1 MITPDKNGSSLSA
14 PELNDN
20 SSASKKISKLR
31 EAIPQICAV
40 SAKNL
45 LLVTFGSTLGFP
57 TIFLAAL
64 QSDNPDIAVTRE
76 QITWISSINLFMVPL
91 GCIFSGPISHYLG
104 RKKTMLLA
112 NIPFIA
118 AWIILHFATTASLV
132 FVALGLTGLTGG
144 LCEAPILTYVAE
156 VTQPHLR
163 GMLSATSSM
172 AVIIGIFT
180 QMLTGS
186 LTDWRTMTLINLFYP
201 ILCFTA
207 LLLMPESPYWLA
219 GKDRISDAEKS
230 LRWLRGWA
238 PSSHVR
244 EEFKI
249 VCQMVNHS
257 SDNDN
262 MTKKSR
268 WRAFTKRTFISPFI
282 LTIIAFFI
290 ATFGGASTL
299 QTYAVFIF
307 KNMHAPIDRYTATVF
322 LGIAEIL
329 GTGLCVVA
337 IHFTGKRWLT
347 FTSISGAGFFFLSSA
362 IYRYLIKYNDIDA
375 DSYSWLPTTFLIGAA
390 FFAHMGIRLL
400 PWILAGEVFP
410 AS

>member
-1 MITPDKNGSSLSA
+1 
-14 PELNDN
+14 
-20 SSASKKISKLR
+20 
-31 EAIPQICAV
+31 
-40 SAKNL
+40 
-45 LLVTFGSTLGFP
+45 
-57 TIFLAAL
+57 
-64 QSDNPDIAVTRE
+64 
-76 QITWISSINLFMVPL
+76 MVPL

-219 GKDRISDAEKS
+219 GIINII
-230 LRWLRGWA
+230 
-238 PSSHVR
+238 
-244 EEFKI
+244 KI
-249 VCQMVNHS
+249 N
-257 SDNDN
+257 
-262 MTKKSR
+262 
-268 WRAFTKRTFISPFI
+268 
-282 LTIIAFFI
+282 
-290 ATFGGASTL
+290 
-299 QTYAVFIF
+299 
-307 KNMHAPIDRYTATVF
+307 
-322 LGIAEIL
+322 
-329 GTGLCVVA
+329 
-337 IHFTGKRWLT
+337 
-347 FTSISGAGFFFLSSA
+347 
-362 IYRYLIKYNDIDA
+362 
-375 DSYSWLPTTFLIGAA
+375 
-390 FFAHMGIRLL
+390 
-400 PWILAGEVFP
+400 
-410 AS
+410 